1 MQKDDL
7 EFILNNK
14 MDLERGIYIDR
25 EYPLEIERKSKTL
38 LPILRAAKKLN
49 DYKKQCRMDDDRIV
63 IKGKTYTVNTLN
75 QLPEE
80 LSAFKVTSKEDQE
93 TVGFFG
99 EINPLSNFHL
109 APFCVDGVDY
119 ISSEQY
125 IQACKAKYFGDNDTL
140 NKILGST
147 MSIACKDL
155 SRNIRNYSE
164 SKWEQVAGNLCHPG
178 IRAKFEQNPLA
189 LNTLL
194 TKTGEKRIVECAS
207 DRLWGTGLPLS
218 DPDCLDCTKWISQG
232 ILGQILEDI
241 RNEFKDAD
249 RRYSQHAVSL
259 SQPVIN
265 AVAIT
270 TATISAVNHPI
281 THVQHEAASSGVI
294 PDHLEYAE
302 STASVPHTS
311 GPETSDDSQGKN
323 MEVA

>member
-1 MQKDDL
+1 
-7 EFILNNK
+7 
-14 MDLERGIYIDR
+14 
-25 EYPLEIERKSKTL
+25 
-38 LPILRAAKKLN
+38 
-49 DYKKQCRMDDDRIV
+49 MDDDRIV

-80 LSAFKVTSKEDQE
+80 LSAFKVTSKEDQQ

-140 NKILGST
+140 TKILGST
-147 MSIACKDL
+147 TSIECKDL

-178 IRAKFEQNPLA
+178 IWAKFEQNPLV

-207 DRLWGTGLPLS
+207 DWLWGTGLPLS
-218 DPDCLDCTKWISQG
+218 DPDCLDHSKWISQG

-241 RNEFKDAD
+241 WNEFKEAD
-249 RRYSQHAVSL
+249 RHHSQYAVSP
-259 SQPVIN
+259 SQPVVN
-265 AVAIT
+265 AVATT
-270 TATISAVNHPI
+270 TATISAANLPI
-281 THVQHEAASSGVI
+281 THVQHEAASSGV
-294 PDHLEYAE
+294 PPNHLEYAE
-302 STASVPHTS
+302 STASVLHTS
-311 GPETSDDSQGKN
+311 GPETSDNPLGKN

>member
-1 MQKDDL
+1 
-7 EFILNNK
+7 
-14 MDLERGIYIDR
+14 MDLERGIYINL
-25 EYPLEIERKSKTL
+25 EYPLEIERKRKTL
-38 LPILRAAKKLN
+38 LPILQAAKKLN
-49 DYKKQCRMDDDRIV
+49 EYKKQCRMDDDRIV

-93 TVGFFG
+93 TVGFFD
-99 EINPLSNFHL
+99 EINPLSNFHM

-125 IQACKAKYFGDNDTL
+125 IRACKAKYFGDNVTL

-147 MSIACKDL
+147 MSIDCKDL

-164 SKWEQVAGNLCHPG
+164 SKWEQVAGKLCHPG
-178 IRAKFEQNPLA
+178 IWAKFEQNPLA

-207 DRLWGTGLPLS
+207 DRLWGTLLPLS
-218 DPDCLDCTKWISQG
+218 DPDCLDGTKWISQG

-241 RNEFKDAD
+241 RNEFKHAD
-249 RRYSQHAVSL
+249 MHYSH
-259 SQPVIN
+259 P
-265 AVAIT
+265 
-270 TATISAVNHPI
+270 ATISTVNQSV
-281 THVQHEAASSGVI
+281 THVKHEAVSSGII
-294 PDHLEYAE
+294 PDHPELTV
-302 STASVPHTS
+302 STTSGTHTT
-311 GPETSDDSQGKN
+311 GPETLDDNQEKN

>member
-1 MQKDDL
+1 M
-7 EFILNNK
+7 
-14 MDLERGIYIDR
+14 
-25 EYPLEIERKSKTL
+25 S
-38 LPILRAAKKLN
+38 ILRAAKKLN
-49 DYKKQCRMDDDRIV
+49 EYKKQSQLDDDRIV

-80 LSAFKVTSKEDQE
+80 LSAFKVMSKEDQE

-109 APFCVDGVDY
+109 APFSVDGVDY

-147 MSIACKDL
+147 TSIDCKDL

-164 SKWEQVAGNLCHPG
+164 SKWEQVTGKLCYPG
-178 IRAKFEQNPLA
+178 IRAKFEQNPVA

-194 TKTGEKRIVECAS
+194 TKTGKKRIVECAS

-218 DPDCLDCTKWISQG
+218 DPDCLDGTKWISQG

-241 RNEFKDAD
+241 QNEFENAD
-249 RRYSQHAVSL
+249 RRYSQ
-259 SQPVIN
+259 P
-265 AVAIT
+265 
-270 TATISAVNHPI
+270 ATISTANQTI
-281 THVQHEAASSGVI
+281 THVQHEAVSSGIV
-294 PDHLEYAE
+294 PDHLEFTV
-302 STASVPHTS
+302 STASGMHTS
-311 GPETSDDSQGKN
+311 RPKTLDDTQEKK
-323 MEVA
+323 MEVT